1 MYIRPF
7 CEILRKWGKS
17 LLTKKEN
24 LCYFKDISQ
33 EGSDF
38 MEKHRCLEYLLLPA
52 LSAADGYHF
61 HPNLEMFGTP
71 DEPLLH
77 SHDYC
82 EVCLIRSGRITVI
95 SQDVHF
101 TRETPCLILYKNGC
115 PHAQFNH
122 RDTAYEKYM
131 ISLRE
136 SLPFAL
142 QSLSHQICRC
152 AEQSVV
158 LVPLTDAQVDW
169 LFSVGARL
177 EILIEEAK
185 GDLRS
190 ETVLNTFRY
199 FLSEILYLLENR
211 PQTQRTASGE
221 NITRAMAYIS
231 EHLSENISLCDI
243 ARQVGMGRTKLNEEF
258 QEYLSISVY
267 QYILRE
273 RMVLAQRCLNQG
285 HSVKE
290 VSDLCGFNDC
300 AHFIRTFKR
309 YFSQTPGQ
317 YRKRSKE

>member
-7 CEILRKWGKS
+7 CEILRKWGES
-17 LLTKKEN
+17 LLTKAGTCVILRVDFRKGR
-24 LCYFKDISQ
+24 
-33 EGSDF
+33 GS
-38 MEKHRCLEYLLLPA
+38 MEKDRCVEYLLLPA

-142 QSLSHQICRC
+142 QALSHQICRC

-158 LVPLTDAQVDW
+158 LVPLKGSQVDW

-177 EILIEEAK
+177 EALIEEEQ
-185 GDLRS
+185 GNLRS

-211 PQTQRTASGE
+211 PQTQGTASGG

-231 EHLSENISLCDI
+231 DHLSENLSLSDI
-243 ARQVGMGRTKLNEEF
+243 AKQVGMGRTKLNEEF
-258 QEYLSISVY
+258 QKYLSISVY

-285 HSVKE
+285 ASVKE
-290 VSDLCGFNDC
+290 VSDACGFNDS

>member
-1 MYIRPF
+1 M
-7 CEILRKWGKS
+7 GH
-17 LLTKKEN
+17 
-24 LCYFKDISQ
+24 D
-33 EGSDF
+33 
-38 MEKHRCLEYLLLPA
+38 RCVEYLSLPA
-52 LSAADGYHF
+52 LSSADGYHL

-77 SHDYC
+77 SHEYC

-95 SQDVHF
+95 SEDVHF
-101 TRETPCLILYKNGC
+101 MRETPCLILYKNGC

-158 LVPLTDAQVDW
+158 LVPLTESQVDW

-177 EILIEEAK
+177 ETLLAEEK
-185 GDLRS
+185 GDLRA
-190 ETVLNTFRY
+190 EPVLNTFRY

-211 PQTQRTASGE
+211 PQSQGTATGE
-221 NITRAMAYIS
+221 NITRAMAYIA
-231 EHLSENISLCDI
+231 EHLSENISLSDI
-243 ARQVGMGRTKLNEEF
+243 AKQVGMGRTKLNEEF
-258 QEYLSISVY
+258 QKYLSLSVY

-273 RMVLAQRCLNQG
+273 RMVLAQRYLNQK

-290 VSDLCGFNDC
+290 VSDACGFNDS

-309 YFSQTPGQ
+309 YFSLTPGQ
-317 YRKRSKE
+317 YRKLSRGRDSETE